1 MTLGATAKNTVAGEF
16 ASQTDLARRACHAA
30 ENLRA
35 AERER
40 LILDHLPQV
49 RLIVRKMRAR
59 LPAHVSFDDLMSTGT
74 LGLISAIDRFDG
86 SRNIQLKTYAEH
98 KIRGAILDS
107 LRRLDWVPRQQ
118 RRRAKQIEAAVAVAE
133 QRLLRKP
140 AQEEIA
146 AELNLTLDAY
156 HHWQLETGGV
166 APRRLESAGSD
177 TSQDRDLLRVVS
189 DDARKWPSA
198 VFERNELQRVLAAA
212 ISGLPD
218 IEKTV
223 LSLYYPDEL
232 TLREIGGIV
241 GLHESRIS
249 QLRTQAVLRL
259 RARMAELWPVTGYRS
274 QAA

>member
-1 MTLGATAKNTVAGEF
+1 MNTVAGEF

-49 RLIVRKMRAR
+49 RLIVRKIRAR

-107 LRRLDWVPRQQ
+107 LRRLDWAPRQQ

-166 APRRLESAGSD
+166 APGRLESAGSD
-177 TSQDRDLLRVVS
+177 SFAGSRSAPRRFRRREEVALRGVRAKRTAARLGGGHFWTPGHREDRL
-189 DDARKWPSA
+189 KP
-198 VFERNELQRVLAAA
+198 VL
-212 ISGLPD
+212 P
-218 IEKTV
+218 
-223 LSLYYPDEL
+223 
-232 TLREIGGIV
+232 R
-241 GLHESRIS
+241 
-249 QLRTQAVLRL
+249 
-259 RARMAELWPVTGYRS
+259 
-274 QAA
+274 